1 MGKITVV
8 KSLAISQLVYIMFS
22 LPTCVDIL
30 KEVNNLFFKFIWD
43 GKGDKIKRLILFNEY
58 ENGGLKM
65 LDVVT
70 FSKSLKACWLQ
81 KYFESTDNAKWKYF
95 LEESLD
101 KLGGNLIFSGFLRE
115 EDVNLLDTKN
125 VYHRELIQIWTKL
138 TPKSYWHRTVNK
150 ISDIGTDT
158 LFGITQISKY
168 I

>member
-1 MGKITVV
+1 MIIATSKTLMAKNVPNNWHLRRLTLLGKITVV
-8 KSLAISQLVYIMFS
+8 KPLAISQLIYIMFS
-22 LPTCVDIL
+22 LPTCVDII

-101 KLGGNLIFSGFLRE
+101 KLGGNLIFYGFLR
-115 EDVNLLDTKN
+115 DVNLLDIKTFFTESL
-125 VYHRELIQIWTKL
+125 Y
-138 TPKSYWHRTVNK
+138 
-150 ISDIGTDT
+150 
-158 LFGITQISKY
+158 KY
-168 I
+168 GMN

>member
-1 MGKITVV
+1 
-8 KSLAISQLVYIMFS
+8 
-22 LPTCVDIL
+22 
-30 KEVNNLFFKFIWD
+30 
-43 GKGDKIKRLILFNEY
+43 
-58 ENGGLKM
+58 M